1 MLKKQTDVG
10 YRDNELKYLPFWH
23 GKRIGVYTK
32 QPFSFVSMTT
42 KTLAEA
48 FLGEDFCSLP
58 RPHPSQHTE
67 KHKQANFNLG
77 LFNYQIGHL
86 GNINLV
92 FYSKSPMI
100 YKQTTKG

>member
-1 MLKKQTDVG
+1 M
-10 YRDNELKYLPFWH
+10 
-23 GKRIGVYTK
+23 I
-32 QPFSFVSMTT
+32 T

-48 FLGEDFCSLP
+48 FLGRIPALCPTPIHSNTQ
-58 RPHPSQHTE
+58 RNTN
-67 KHKQANFNLG
+67 QANFNLG

-86 GNINLV
+86 GNVNLV